1 MSDEILGVG
10 NDIIEIERIRKSI
23 EAHGD
28 QFLSRLFTIREQEY
42 CRKYQDP
49 TPRFA
54 GRFAA
59 KEAIAKAFGSGF
71 GKQAS
76 WLDIEIVN
84 NSEGKPEVFLSP
96 ALKKLFNDPQI
107 LVSIS
112 HCKDYATAIA
122 VLKKAER

>member
-1 MSDEILGVG
+1 MMMSDEIFGIG

-28 QFLSRLFTIREQEY
+28 QFLSRLFTAREQEY

-49 TPRFA
+49 IPRFA

-59 KEAIAKAFGSGF
+59 KEAIVKAFGTGF

-76 WLDIEIVN
+76 WLDIEILN
-84 NSEGKPEVFLSP
+84 NSEGKPEVFFSP
-96 ALKKLFNDPQI
+96 ALKKQFDDPKVLI
-107 LVSIS
+107 SIS
-112 HCKDYATAIA
+112 HCKTYATAVA
-122 VLKKAER
+122 VRYY